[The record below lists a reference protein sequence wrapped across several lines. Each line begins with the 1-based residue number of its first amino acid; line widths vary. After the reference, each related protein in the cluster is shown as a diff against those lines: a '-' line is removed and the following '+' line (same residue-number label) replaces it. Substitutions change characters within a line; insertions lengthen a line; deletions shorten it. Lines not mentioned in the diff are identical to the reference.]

1 MSLVQSWQPGN
12 CNTACVTDDQ
22 SIITSDDGVTS
33 SIMEPSSCNHDFY
46 IYVNINVTVVV
57 IDAGECFII

>member
-1 MSLVQSWQPGN
+1 M
-12 CNTACVTDDQ
+12 TDDQ

-33 SIMEPSSCNHDFY
+33 SIMEPSSCNYDFY
-46 IYVNINVTVVV
+46 ICVNINVTVVV